1 MKEATET
8 KVKTK
13 YRELLGLFRSLRKE
27 QAILLMICFISIISN
42 LYFTYLVQD
51 VVDLFIVN
59 HDVTKMKQCLGSML
73 FWGIFAFIIGVVE
86 TKRWHMFRYK
96 IINWMRTLMHK
107 KMLSKDA
114 NFFNGKTTGDVVS
127 SIMDDGAVIAEQA
140 GIGSLMIILNILQI
154 VIILAVLI
162 LKNMFLGLVVVACGI
177 MYYFFINSI
186 KKKMRPAYTKYSQE
200 NANLRQRVIENN
212 RAVLDIKSLNEKDF
226 FQRNFEYNISEC
238 YMPAASKIIKLDV
251 MNYSVNEFIQIL
263 FPVFVL
269 VVGGILVSANLLTVG
284 SVILF
289 YVYTQKLV
297 EPLNNLSDAM
307 KGAQMAIGYADRV
320 YDFLFDEEK
329 DEKEEFL
336 CKNEL
341 VVNIDIENFGWK
353 EDQIILKDIEEEFV
367 PGDIVFVQGES
378 GKGKSSLLKLAAG
391 FYDIA
396 KGKVSINDK
405 NIRDIREEDR
415 YSYIKFL
422 PQEPIILEGS
432 IRSNLELGQKY
443 TDDEINNA
451 LKMAMLKEFVAEN
464 GLEYR
469 ILENGKNLS
478 GGQKQR
484 LALARVLLRKPV
496 ILFLDEATSALDEK
510 NEIQIIRNLYQYVKE
525 NKSILF
531 VTSHRKNLGEIC
543 NKEIRV

>member
-8 KVKTK
+8 KVKAK
-13 YRELLGLFRSLRKE
+13 YRELLGLFRSLHKE
-27 QAILLMICFISIISN
+27 QAILLMICSMAIISN

-59 HDVTKMKQCLGSML
+59 HDITKMKQCLGSML
-73 FWGIFAFIIGVVE
+73 FWGVFAFIIGVIE
-86 TKRWHMFRYK
+86 TKSWHMFRYK
-96 IINWMRTLMHK
+96 IINWMRSLMHK

-114 NFFNGKTTGDVVS
+114 EFFNGKTTGDVVS

-140 GIGSLMIILNILQI
+140 GIGFLMIILNVLQI
-154 VIILAVLI
+154 VIILVVLI
-162 LKNMFLGLVVVACGI
+162 SKNLFLGLVVVACGI
-177 MYYFFINSI
+177 IYYFFINSI

-226 FQRNFEYNISEC
+226 FQQNFEYNINEC
-238 YMPAASKIIKLDV
+238 YMPAANKIIKLDV

-269 VVGGILVSANLLTVG
+269 AAGGALASANLLTVG

-320 YDFLFDEEK
+320 YDFLFDGEK
-329 DEKEEFL
+329 EEKEEFL
-336 CKNEL
+336 CEGEL
-341 VVNIDIENFGWK
+341 VVNLDIEAFGWN
-353 EDQIILKDIEEEFV
+353 ENQIILKDIEEKFV

-396 KGKVSINDK
+396 KGKVSINRK

-443 TDDEINNA
+443 TDNEIDNA

-464 GLEYR
+464 GLEYK
-469 ILENGKNLS
+469 ILENGKTCPVVRNKDLHWQEYFCVNL
-478 GGQKQR
+478 QFYFWMKQQ
-484 LALARVLLRKPV
+484 VHWMRKMKFK
-496 ILFLDEATSALDEK
+496 L
-510 NEIQIIRNLYQYVKE
+510 
-525 NKSILF
+525 
-531 VTSHRKNLGEIC
+531 
-543 NKEIRV
+543 

>member
-1 MKEATET
+1 M
-8 KVKTK
+8 
-13 YRELLGLFRSLRKE
+13 
-27 QAILLMICFISIISN
+27 
-42 LYFTYLVQD
+42 QD